1 MAVQNINKHPEV
13 VQNVCEQRSL
23 VSGSVCHEGLESVC
37 IKSLRIIKKAI
48 TGLSHLL
55 AAPGQFNP
63 VQQSQCWEFSCGFEV
78 LLVAD
83 AMSEDPSQF
92 AAGRFWGRSGASWG
106 WLILQVLNFERC
118 CADQQELGE
127 FRRDHGFPKS
137 HNFPYDVK
145 LMKIN
150 SSIWERHPK
159 RPWAEFVSSYGAS
172 FVWLKTSNETRI
184 LTLYPLLEATRSR
197 KASWLEITGPK
208 WRNKFT

>member
-37 IKSLRIIKKAI
+37 IKSLRIMKKAI

-55 AAPGQFNP
+55 AAPGQFNL

-92 AAGRFWGRSGASWG
+92 AAGRF
-106 WLILQVLNFERC
+106 
-118 CADQQELGE
+118 
-127 FRRDHGFPKS
+127 
-137 HNFPYDVK
+137 
-145 LMKIN
+145 
-150 SSIWERHPK
+150 
-159 RPWAEFVSSYGAS
+159 
-172 FVWLKTSNETRI
+172 
-184 LTLYPLLEATRSR
+184 
-197 KASWLEITGPK
+197 
-208 WRNKFT
+208 

>member
-37 IKSLRIIKKAI
+37 IKSLRIMKKAI

-63 VQQSQCWEFSCGFEV
+63 VQQSQCWELSRGFEV

-83 AMSEDPSQF
+83 AMSEDPRQF